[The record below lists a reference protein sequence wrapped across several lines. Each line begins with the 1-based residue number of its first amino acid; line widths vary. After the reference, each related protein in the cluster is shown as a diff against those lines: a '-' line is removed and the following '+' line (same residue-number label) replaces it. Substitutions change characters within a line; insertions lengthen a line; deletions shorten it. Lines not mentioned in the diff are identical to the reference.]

1 MWDLARAVDA
11 DDRSDPGWCALFI
24 DKLPTDP
31 DALSASG
38 MFGHPIAVEGQA
50 DAQSRLLA
58 RLGRNPALAAS
69 RNARDTFYADVNR
82 STICRARSSR
92 VEAFQGLASVRLGC
106 APHQQSERPAPH
118 VSRQSTRSKR
128 RSCRDQS

>member
-38 MFGHPIAVEGQA
+38 MFGHPIAVEGQRYHRE
-50 DAQSRLLA
+50 SN
-58 RLGRNPALAAS
+58 G
-69 RNARDTFYADVNR
+69 NR
-82 STICRARSSR
+82 PTTYVHSGTP
-92 VEAFQGLASVRLGC
+92 V
-106 APHQQSERPAPH
+106 
-118 VSRQSTRSKR
+118 TRIA
-128 RSCRDQS
+128 